1 MEKYPKGSFRRT
13 ERYISRSAP
22 VKNPAAKS
30 KAKERSRSD
39 GNVPEYAKR
48 TKNPGKKPM
57 GAEELQASLLRNVRE
72 DKSSGKKE
80 PLMSKSKFTIPR
92 GQAGG
97 ARPDGT
103 FYPDTRK
110 VRINNNPDDHG
121 LFKSINV
128 RNAHRTKID
137 PETYY
142 KFHGMQNKASQ
153 TGISAMGGED
163 EAELG
168 SRSLIRCIDVR
179 DPKKNFG
186 LDIPRQER
194 GRRYYERVIHPS
206 IPTTKDG
213 WADFSKINRKWTANQ
228 DRFQREEFVDD
239 ATADTLSKCLFDSYE
254 RSFDDLEKEEFII
267 PNVITEDYK
276 AYEDIEEEETNE
288 VIIINSTVE
297 DDDPEDKTL
306 VPDDAK
312 EDNIV
317 FWPKDIEDDNFVFL
331 APSSQDVRFLKERE

>member
-1 MEKYPKGSFRRT
+1 
-13 ERYISRSAP
+13 
-22 VKNPAAKS
+22 
-30 KAKERSRSD
+30 
-39 GNVPEYAKR
+39 
-48 TKNPGKKPM
+48 
-57 GAEELQASLLRNVRE
+57 
-72 DKSSGKKE
+72 
-80 PLMSKSKFTIPR
+80 
-92 GQAGG
+92 
-97 ARPDGT
+97 
-103 FYPDTRK
+103 
-110 VRINNNPDDHG
+110 
-121 LFKSINV
+121 
-128 RNAHRTKID
+128 
-137 PETYY
+137 
-142 KFHGMQNKASQ
+142 MQNKASQ

-168 SRSLIRCIDVR
+168 TRSLIRCIDVR

-213 WADFSKINRKWTANQ
+213 WADFSKINRKWTVKQ
-228 DRFQREEFVDD
+228 DRFQGDEIVDD

-254 RSFDDLEKEEFII
+254 RSFDDMEKEEFII

-312 EDNIV
+312 EDTIV

-331 APSSQDVRFLKERE
+331 APSSQEVRFLKERE